1 MSLEPSASTRTRVRG
16 QEPRRSRWRIVRWF
30 AEDVW
35 SSGSA
40 RRGGIWRISRIL
52 YLATKGFFE
61 DRCLSRASAL
71 TYITVLS
78 LVPLLAFAF
87 SMAKGFG
94 IYQSLLD
101 DTINPFLDRTF
112 GTMQPQDA
120 VHLPSEGSHEIR
132 SAIAQVLG
140 FVEKTDV
147 GALGL
152 FGLVLLL
159 YTVIKLLATIE
170 RSFNDIWGVQR
181 SRSLI
186 RKVADYMA
194 MVIVTPLLLFI
205 AAGVTT
211 AAQNS
216 GVVDFLRGRLG
227 MDAPIDFLTKLTP
240 LIALWLGFT
249 FVYMAMPNARTR
261 LVSALI
267 GAIVAGTLW
276 QIALVL
282 HLRFQV
288 GIARYNAIYSSFAAV
303 PIFLMWVNVSWV
315 IVLLGAEICFAH
327 QGEPSYVHVAHSRP
341 RDHAFKEQVGLRVMT
356 RVGEGFLCA
365 APPRTALVLAA
376 ELDVPQRELEE
387 VIYVLVDRGLL
398 AETNEA
404 HERAFLPARDL
415 DSITV
420 KAVLDALKGTAGP
433 VDVPSPDHVDEQ
445 IDRILGGI
453 DVELA
458 ESRWNRSIK
467 SLAETALRERSAAAC
482 AELQGNV
489 QGEGEPARV

>member
-1 MSLEPSASTRTRVRG
+1 MDLERSRRERSRNRG
-16 QEPRRSRWRIVRWF
+16 QEPRRSKWRIVRWF

-35 SSGSA
+35 TPPAA
-40 RRGGIWRISRIL
+40 RRGGIWRLSRIL
-52 YLATKGFFE
+52 YLATRGFFD

-94 IYQSLLD
+94 IYQSLLN

-112 GTMQPQDA
+112 GELQQQDA
-120 VHLPSEGSHEIR
+120 VHLPAEGSHEIR

-147 GALGL
+147 SALGL
-152 FGLVLLL
+152 FGLAVLM

-194 MVIVTPLLLFI
+194 MVIITPLFLFV

-216 GVVDFLRGRLG
+216 GAVEFLRQRLG
-227 MDAPIDFLTKLTP
+227 MQAPIDFLTRLTP
-240 LIALWLGFT
+240 LLALWLGFT
-249 FVYMAMPNARTR
+249 FVYMAMPNARTK
-261 LVSALI
+261 LLSAVI

-288 GIARYNAIYSSFAAV
+288 GIARYNAIYSSFAALPV
-303 PIFLMWVNVSWV
+303 FLIWVNVSWV
-315 IVLLGAEICFAH
+315 IVLLGAELCFAH
-327 QGEPSYVHVAHSRP
+327 QSEPSYVHVAHSRP

-356 RVGEGFLCA
+356 RVGEGFLSG
-365 APPRTALVLAA
+365 APPRTSLALAA
-376 ELDVPQRELEE
+376 EIDVPQRELEE
-387 VIYVLVDRGLL
+387 VIYVLVDHCLL
-398 AETNEA
+398 AETTEA
-404 HERAFLPARDL
+404 HELAFLPARDL

-420 KAVLDALKGTAGP
+420 KMVLDALKGTAGP
-433 VDVPSPDHVDEQ
+433 VDVPVRDHVEEQ

-453 DVELA
+453 NAEIA

-467 SLAETALRERSAAAC
+467 SLAEASLRERAASARSTTKK
-482 AELQGNV
+482 NV
-489 QGEGEPARV
+489 QGEGEPARA